1 MGTPPATKY
10 PLTRTPKGGGKIM
23 MKDLVKVQRNQKG
36 FTLVELMI
44 VVAIIGILA
53 AIAIPQ
59 YKAYVDRT
67 KKVAASTA
75 TNSLI
80 DSTRGELAKVQ
91 GNQQTWPWPNI
102 LDTNTSYAAYVAATA
117 ARANAAQLTY
127 AVLQALGG
135 RADKNPLDPT
145 QTLYVTGAALAATD
159 EGRTG
164 IQYVAAAAGVP
175 AHFAI
180 EARDDVG
187 TAVVFGQKESNGTNA
202 VTVLINAASGD
213 ILAQ

>member
-1 MGTPPATKY
+1 
-10 PLTRTPKGGGKIM
+10 
-23 MKDLVKVQRNQKG
+23 
-36 FTLVELMI
+36 MI

-75 TNSLI
+75 TTSLI

-102 LDTNTSYAAYVAATA
+102 LDTNTNYAAYVAAPA
-117 ARANAAQLTY
+117 ARAASPGQETY

-145 QTLYVTGAALAATD
+145 ESLYVASAALAAGTD
-159 EGRTG
+159 EGRTS
-164 IQYVAAAAGVP
+164 ILHVAAAGGVP
-175 AHFAI
+175 AHFLITAQ
-180 EARDDVG
+180 DDVG
-187 TAVVFGQKESNGTNA
+187 TAVVFGKKESDGTDA
-202 VTVLINAASGD
+202 VSVMINAASGD